1 MKKKV
6 IFKLLGG
13 ILVALFVFGLL
24 IGSFDFTRSK
34 KIGKTDY
41 SLVDGCPPGTNYW
54 GLYHKDRLEGVIGG
68 CVKDIYWNERY
79 ILAKTHYGANSDSI
93 EGYYIIEML
102 PPVKKGVHGKKGAF
116 CQLMNMNKKSKNY
129 ILMKKR
135 CNILVSS
142 IS

>member
-102 PPVKKGVHGKKGAF
+102 PPVKKGVPW
-116 CQLMNMNKKSKNY
+116 
-129 ILMKKR
+129 KKR
-135 CNILVSS
+135 SFLSADEYEQKKQELHIDEKEMQHIGLLD
-142 IS
+142 